1 VCPVGPGGCA
11 TKWID
16 ELGYV
21 TIPVLTLTA
30 FALVLGLLLLAGA
43 SE

>member
-1 VCPVGPGGCA
+1 MN
-11 TKWID
+11 

-30 FALVLGLLLLAGA
+30 FVVLFGLLVLAG
-43 SE
+43 SPE